1 MSLRKLTTHA
11 FFRRVFRRT
20 TARPFQEQEDV
31 GGGGEGVGGGGGR
44 RPTAKIST
52 STTTTTTTL
61 PPSKLTKHEN
71 LHLFILEKNVLK
83 NCFKYSESMTNHF

>member
-1 MSLRKLTTHA
+1 VSTPVF

-20 TARPFQEQEDV
+20 TPRPFQEQENV
-31 GGGGEGVGGGGGR
+31 GEGGGGGGGGGGGR

-61 PPSKLTKHEN
+61 PPSKLTKHKN
-71 LHLFILEKNVLK
+71 LHIFILEKMYKIALNIRK
-83 NCFKYSESMTNHF
+83 A